1 MASNQPTQALD
12 VIPDNFINI
21 PEPEAYIKKGTQDA
35 ATGTTVT
42 DATAKFLGVFNAT
55 KTGYSNKVAAGD
67 VIYTAGNILTVVK
80 VISDT
85 ELEASGSVTNG
96 DKFQIYRA
104 NTASSEGFSLFV
116 GGQGDIAVIPAS
128 SDETVIMQNIPDS
141 SFVPL
146 QVKRVLA
153 SNTTATNIIALR

>member
-12 VIPDNFINI
+12 VIPDNAINI
-21 PEPEAYIKKGTQDA
+21 PEPGAYVNGTQGA

-42 DATAKFLGVFNAT
+42 DATAKFLGVFNPA
-55 KTGYSNKVAAGD
+55 KTGYSDRVSTGD
-67 VIYTAGNILTVVK
+67 VIYTAGNILTVVR

-128 SDETVIMQNIPDS
+128 SDEIVTMQNIPDS

-146 QVKRVLA
+146 QVRRVLA